1 MSETDE
7 VPVAEAALEARL
19 ADVSAD
25 AAALRVL
32 LPAEL
37 QSLISDTVVR
47 SHKLYEEFVDRLV
60 LRVARETG
68 LEAATREPASA
79 AEVVVRL
86 GLEPRRALVPIDW
99 ILRRLTA
106 RRTVEEVGAGRRFR
120 SRGVQALPDAAPL
133 REEQQR
139 HDSSWL
145 PSYTLAETVAQDYP
159 AFLRGEI
166 AGEEV
171 LFAPRR
177 LRLWVDYFSNA
188 NGQYAVSNH
197 VGAIGVARWL
207 PRAGGVIR
215 GRRRAGERRGGR
227 ARASGSRG
235 TDRRRPRVP
244 VHRTCAGVSPA
255 RAAGPRGALP
265 GSRVAPVRR
274 PRHESP
280 FRGTGG
286 SAGRPRSGLRRQRL
300 ARGARPRVHA
310 WRGPPRPRARWRA
323 HRVGVRPPAL
333 GADDLRRVHLQPH
346 GDLPR
351 AALAPGLPPDGRL
364 PHGRRVAGRH
374 RGRRGRRRAL
384 RPPHRACARAR
395 ARLLRGRDR
404 SDPAPL
410 IPQASWA
417 GAGVPPGAPPPLP
430 RDGNGPR

>member
-37 QSLISDTVVR
+37 QSLISDAVVR

-120 SRGVQALPDAAPL
+120 SRGVRALPDAAPV

-207 PRAGGVIR
+207 PRAGGVILEVGGGLGSGAVAVLERLEAAGRIGDVR
-215 GRRRAGERRGGR
+215 GYRFTELVPAFLRRGQQALEGR
-227 ARASGSRG
+227 
-235 TDRRRPRVP
+235 
-244 VHRTCAGVSPA
+244 
-255 RAAGPRGALP
+255 
-265 GSRVAPVRR
+265 
-274 PRHESP
+274 
-280 FRGTGG
+280 FRGP
-286 SAGRPRSGLRRQRL
+286 AWLRCDALDMNRPFGEQ
-300 ARGARPRVHA
+300 
-310 WRGPPRPRARWRA
+310 
-323 HRVGVRPPAL
+323 GVRP
-333 GADDLRRVHLQPH
+333 
-346 GDLPR
+346 GDLAVVYAVNALHVAHDLAFTLGEVHR
-351 AALAPGLPPDGRL
+351 ALAPGGELIVSECVRPHSGQTIYAEFIFNLMETFRAPRLHPVYRPMGGFLTAVEWRAAIEAAGFADVRFVPDIV
-364 PHGRRVAGRH
+364 RVQERVPDYFAAVIG
-374 RGRRGRRRAL
+374 AT
-384 RPPHRACARAR
+384 RP
-395 ARLLRGRDR
+395 G
-404 SDPAPL
+404 
-410 IPQASWA
+410 
-417 GAGVPPGAPPPLP
+417 
-430 RDGNGPR
+430 

>member
-37 QSLISDTVVR
+37 QSLISDAVVR

-120 SRGVQALPDAAPL
+120 SRGVRALPDAAPV

-207 PRAGGVIR
+207 PRAGGVILEVGGGLGSGAVAVLERLEAAGRIGDVR
-215 GRRRAGERRGGR
+215 GYRFTELVPAFLRRGQQALEGR
-227 ARASGSRG
+227 F
-235 TDRRRPRVP
+235 RRPAWLR
-244 VHRTCAGVSPA
+244 CD
-255 RAAGPRGALP
+255 ALDMN
-265 GSRVAPVRR
+265 R
-274 PRHESP
+274 PFGE
-280 FRGTGG
+280 
-286 SAGRPRSGLRRQRL
+286 Q
-300 ARGARPRVHA
+300 
-310 WRGPPRPRARWRA
+310 
-323 HRVGVRPPAL
+323 GVRP
-333 GADDLRRVHLQPH
+333 
-346 GDLPR
+346 GDLAVVYAVNALHVAHDLAFTLGEVHR
-351 AALAPGLPPDGRL
+351 ALAPGGELIVSECVRPHSGQTIYAEFIFNLMETFRAPRL
-364 PHGRRVAGRH
+364 HPVYRPMGGFLTAVEWRAAHPAPRVAGR
-374 RGRRGRRRAL
+374 RL
-384 RPPHRACARAR
+384 VPH
-395 ARLLRGRDR
+395 LLRGPRR
-404 SDPAPL
+404 GPAYFPARVRANPPRRAPRRAVPGRGP
-410 IPQASWA
+410 IPARH
-417 GAGVPPGAPPPLP
+417 PP
-430 RDGNGPR
+430 